1 MGVYDVGQVCV
12 KLLGR
17 EAGYL
22 CTIVE
27 VIDKNFALVDSSSKK
42 VKRRRCNFKHLSP
55 TKYMLEGLKKGA
67 TKKAIEEAVEKA
79 GLKEQFET
87 KNVPKLML

>member
-1 MGVYDVGQVCV
+1 MGIYDIGTVAI

-22 CTIVE
+22 CVIVE
-27 VIDKNFALVDSSSKK
+27 VIDKNFALVEGLN

-67 TKKAIEEAVEKA
+67 TKKAIEEAIDKA
-79 GLKEQFET
+79 KLKEKFET
-87 KNVPKLML
+87 KNVPKLQL

>member
-27 VIDKNFALVDSSSKK
+27 VIDKNFALIEGLK
-42 VKRRRCNFKHLSP
+42 VKRRRCNFKHLIP
-55 TKYMLEGLKKGA
+55 TKDEISIKAGA
-67 TKKAIEEAVEKA
+67 TSAAVKKAIEKANLEEKFN
-79 GLKEQFET
+79 K
-87 KNVPKLML
+87 KIVPKINL

>member
-1 MGVYDVGQVCV
+1 MGIYDVGQCAI

-22 CTIVE
+22 CVIVE
-27 VIDKNFALVDSSSKK
+27 VIDKNFALVEGIK

-67 TKKAIEEAVEKA
+67 TKKAIEEAIDKA
-79 GLKEQFET
+79 KLKEKFEE
-87 KNVPKLML
+87 KHLPKLQL

>member
-1 MGVYDVGQVCV
+1 MGVYDIGQVCV

-27 VIDKNFALVDSSSKK
+27 VIDKNFALVEGLK

-55 TKYMLEGLKKGA
+55 TKHMIEIKKGA
-67 TKKAIEEAVEKA
+67 NKKAIEEAIEKA
-79 GLKEQFET
+79 KLKEKFET
-87 KNVPKLML
+87 KNVPKLQL